1 MIRRPPRSTLFP
13 YTTLFRSWERVPVAG
28 GERDI
33 GGAPAPDEVARDT
46 EHGFG
51 QVEGDDLARD
61 GGERERRVAAARR
74 DVERAARAA
83 RAAPRQEALEVVA
96 PRVAAARDV
105 GRGAPTELRLH
116 AAGVGVAHR
125 VFLRSARGRKRK
137 SSSRGDRSKRRD
149 ASSTSLTRS
158 AAGLS
163 WSWSSS
169 HFTACLI
176 GASPAAIRGPP
187 LATLR
192 AGAVPFELRLPL
204 LVEVL
209 DSRDVFDGGP
219 CRARRPAHRVHERL
233 ADLVVRGAGLLRS
246 RDTVTGT

>member
-1 MIRRPPRSTLFP
+1 MKSRATRSMGSVRSKATTSRAMAASASAVWPP
-13 YTTLFRSWERVPVAG
+13 PVA
-28 GERDI
+28 
-33 GGAPAPDEVARDT
+33 T
-46 EHGFG
+46 
-51 QVEGDDLARD
+51 
-61 GGERERRVAAARR
+61 
-74 DVERAARAA
+74 
-83 RAAPRQEALEVVA
+83 
-96 PRVAAARDV
+96 
-105 GRGAPTELRLH
+105 
-116 AAGVGVAHR
+116 
-125 VFLRSARGRKRK
+125 
-137 SSSRGDRSKRRD
+137 
-149 ASSTSLTRS
+149 STSLTRS

-187 LATLR
+187 FATLR
-192 AGAVPFELRLPL
+192 AGVVPFELCLPL

-246 RDTVTGT
+246 REASRHSGRAAGGGHRGERHQLHRLWIERALPVVEAGELLHLGHRAPPSVRIEPPG

>member
-1 MIRRPPRSTLFP
+1 MF
-13 YTTLFRSWERVPVAG
+13 F
-28 GERDI
+28 
-33 GGAPAPDEVARDT
+33 
-46 EHGFG
+46 F
-51 QVEGDDLARD
+51 
-61 GGERERRVAAARR
+61 
-74 DVERAARAA
+74 
-83 RAAPRQEALEVVA
+83 
-96 PRVAAARDV
+96 
-105 GRGAPTELRLH
+105 
-116 AAGVGVAHR
+116 
-125 VFLRSARGRKRK
+125 FFF
-137 SSSRGDRSKRRD
+137 SSRRRHTRWPRDWSSDVCSSDLSSKRRD

-187 LATLR
+187 FATLR
-192 AGAVPFELRLPL
+192 AGVVPFELCLPL

-246 RDTVTGT
+246 REASRHSGRAAGGRHRGERHQLHRLRIERAFPVVESGELLHRFHRLLLRSGMESSRRL